1 MPNLRKSA
9 QSERNKSSQITQ
21 LQAIIMRGQLLIL
34 TLLFLTFGCENKKT
48 IDQTKNVDTL
58 AVEETDS
65 TATEAYSDNVYKS
78 DSVTIAVKNDNFN
91 FLIVLTIGSQ
101 KREYDLSKLNIP
113 TKTPSEIHWANNEFA
128 CMMTWWSQAQSRHIF
143 IPTKRTNE
151 FIYIDK
157 DIEETDS
164 VNNNI
169 VYIDNVYN
177 DIDIIVFK
185 VENLLTRKSKSLELT
200 INEQNG
206 IYPYY
211 DKIVLTKNKL
221 TITTATERNCID
233 IKEINNGL

>member
-1 MPNLRKSA
+1 M
-9 QSERNKSSQITQ
+9 
-21 LQAIIMRGQLLIL
+21 
-34 TLLFLTFGCENKKT
+34 TFGCENKKT
-48 IDQTKNVDTL
+48 TDQTKNVDTL
-58 AVEETDS
+58 AVVETDS
-65 TATEAYSDNVYKS
+65 TAIEVYSDNVYKS
-78 DSVTIAVKNDNFN
+78 DSLTIDVKNDNFN

-113 TKTPSEIHWANNEFA
+113 TKTPSEIQWANNKFA

-143 IPTKRTNE
+143 IPTKGINE
-151 FIYIDK
+151 LIYIDK
-157 DIEETDS
+157 DIEETDR

-169 VYIDNVYN
+169 VYIDSVYQ
-177 DIDIIVFK
+177 DIGKVVFK
-185 VENLLTRKSKSLELT
+185 AENLLTRKFKSLELN

-221 TITTATERNCID
+221 TITTATEKKNIN